1 MLYETISFV
10 MLVLLI
16 VTLLFVCGYCVL
28 GVTSTII
35 DVAKFIMR
43 KVKRI

>member
-10 MLVLLI
+10 MLALLS
-16 VTLLFVCGYCVL
+16 VTLLFVCAYCLL
-28 GVTSTII
+28 GFASTII
-35 DVAKFIMR
+35 DIVKFLKR